1 MKKKGGKE
9 KNYRIRNE
17 SFFFPLPPGKRG
29 NCRRNFG
36 VATVKG
42 KFGGWFYC
50 ALSLSL
56 SSPLPPSFFTVY
68 RSFLF
73 FFYFFSF
80 FYGDPYLTD
89 NRIKSFP
96 AVETGVL
103 FYANKPKSS
112 LSAATK

>member
-1 MKKKGGKE
+1 MP
-9 KNYRIRNE
+9 
-17 SFFFPLPPGKRG
+17 S
-29 NCRRNFG
+29 
-36 VATVKG
+36 
-42 KFGGWFYC
+42 
-50 ALSLSL
+50 LSLSL
-56 SSPLPPSFFTVY
+56 LPPPSLLFYGIPLFP
-68 RSFLF
+68 F

-103 FYANKPKSS
+103 FYANKLKSS